1 NRAVGAIDA
10 AVARFGLQHRPAGL
24 AVIEVLAGVDRHGFR
39 RARAAGGAD
48 QRRLQADIHTGG
60 SIQNVSANSPTA
72 SRMAPVLSQ
81 SNVGRAHRLSDAQA
95 RRCRHMT
102 TEAPA
107 SRKTAPN
114 SNSCWD

>member
-1 NRAVGAIDA
+1 SIGTEHA
-10 AVARFGLQHRPAGL
+10 AVARLGFVQHRAGGTF
-24 AVIEVLAGVDRHGFR
+24 IEVPAGVDRHGFS

-48 QRRLQADIHTGG
+48 QSRLQADIQTGG
-60 SIQNVSANSPTA
+60 PVQKCNPQSPTA
-72 SRMAPVLSQ
+72 TRKATGPNQ
-81 SNVGRAHRLSDAQA
+81 YNPGRAHRLSGTQA

-114 SNSCWD
+114 SNSCWY